1 MKVFAF
7 CFGILLV
14 IVGVMF
20 MVTAYTL
27 YEGRTAGAGSMFLF
41 GLAVFIGGKFINHR
55 ADMTRL
61 LRSIRFGT
69 NSNQVSFK

>member
-7 CFGILLV
+7 CFGMLLV

-41 GLAVFIGGKFINHR
+41 GLAAFIGGKFINHST
-55 ADMTRL
+55 DMTRPL
-61 LRSIRFGT
+61 KNIRFET
-69 NSNQVSFK
+69 NSNQVSLK